1 MFVFSPWY
9 LNENNQIYQPL
20 DKQVWLWPYKAPGII
35 VSGSYDITI
44 ECGSKDMSLAKIYSY
59 FTKTWAPYLWL

>member
-44 ECGSKDMSLAKIYSY
+44 ECGSKDMSPENI
-59 FTKTWAPYLWL
+59 F